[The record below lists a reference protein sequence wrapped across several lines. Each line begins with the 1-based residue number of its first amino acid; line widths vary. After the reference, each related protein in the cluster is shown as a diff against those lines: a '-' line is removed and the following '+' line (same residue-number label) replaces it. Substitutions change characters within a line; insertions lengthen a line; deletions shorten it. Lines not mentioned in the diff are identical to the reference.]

1 MRTKKEVYGKD
12 QEKIIDKIINIVFPD
27 ENKKKEITLY
37 ELDNDKEKQEEI
49 MKLIPDIRKYFAF
62 NNIKAVGEPE
72 KIKRPWL
79 SIIKQLTKT
88 KYKIEKKELRKMKNG
103 KMFRTP
109 NYIFFNKN

>member
-12 QEKIIDKIINIVFPD
+12 QEEIIDKIINIVFPY
-27 ENKKKEITLY
+27 ENEKKEITLY

-49 MKLIPDIRKYFAF
+49 MKLIPDIRKYFAC

-88 KYKIEKKELRKMKNG
+88 KYKIEKKN
-103 KMFRTP
+103 
-109 NYIFFNKN
+109 